1 MNVRPP
7 IVAILG
13 HVDHGKTTL
22 LDFIRS
28 SRLAARE
35 HGGITQS
42 IGAYE
47 IATGI
52 KGYPTDKIT
61 FIDTP
66 GHEAFTKLRARG
78 ANIADIALLMV
89 DAKDSLM
96 PQTVESIK
104 HIKAAKIPFI
114 VVANKMDL
122 PDARPE
128 KIKNDLLKYEVI
140 VEDKGGDVPM
150 VGISA
155 KTGDGVPNLL
165 ESILLLSSSH
175 ELTYDPNA
183 PSESYILET
192 KKDKRGT
199 VVGCVIKQGVLKRG
213 DIVYSR
219 DDKCSVRA
227 LINDLGVQVGAV
239 EPSTPFELLGF
250 NELPEVGSMI
260 TPVEGAALKKETAA
274 VERAFTLDSI
284 LSSGAVKEKKLALIV
299 KTDTNGSLEA
309 IQHSLDENPHIEI
322 IQMAVGEIANSDIF
336 LAKASKAIVI
346 GFNIK
351 PNNDVLSLAKQEK
364 VIVKTYNIIYEI
376 IDELTEVA
384 QLIREKEEREKSAKG
399 EGRVL
404 ATFIIEGETVYG
416 IRVTK
421 GKVNIGDQAHIYRND
436 QKIAETRL
444 VSLRNRAK
452 TVSEAKKDQEAGV
465 LFEPKVDIKDQ
476 DVVKFIL

>member
-22 LDFIRS
+22 LDYIRE

-52 KGYPTDKIT
+52 QGYPSDRIT

-78 ANIADIALLMV
+78 ANIADVALLIV

-96 PQTVESIK
+96 PQTVESIQ
-104 HIKAAKIPFI
+104 HIKAAKIPYI

-122 PDARPE
+122 PDANPE
-128 KIKNDLLKYEVI
+128 KIKIDLLKHEVL
-140 VEDKGGDVPM
+140 VEDKGGTVPF
-150 VGISA
+150 VGVSA
-155 KTGDGVPNLL
+155 KEGTGVPDLL
-165 ESILLLSSSH
+165 ESILLLSSEH
-175 ELTYDPNA
+175 HLEYDPQA
-183 PSESYILET
+183 PCEAYILET

-199 VVGCVIKQGVLKRG
+199 VVGCVIKQGTISRG
-213 DIVYSR
+213 DTLYAGTS
-219 DDKCSVRA
+219 KCSVRA
-227 LINDLGVQVGAV
+227 LINDLGTQVPSV

-250 NELPEVGSMI
+250 QELPEVGTMI
-260 TPVEGAALKKETAA
+260 TPTEGVKKEEIVTQTKK
-274 VERAFTLDSI
+274 VFSLDSI
-284 LSSGAVKEKKLALIV
+284 LGSTQPEEKKLSIVV

-309 IQHSLDENPHIEI
+309 LQYALAENPNIDI
-322 IQMAVGEIANSDIF
+322 VLSAVGEISNSDIF
-336 LAKASKAIVI
+336 LARSTKAIVI

-351 PNNDVLSLAKQEK
+351 PSSEVLSVAKQEK

-384 QLIREKEEREKSAKG
+384 EIIREKEEREKSTKG
-399 EGRVL
+399 EARVL
-404 ATFIIEGETVYG
+404 ATFIIEGEQVFG
-416 IRVTK
+416 VRVNK
-421 GKVNIGDQAHIYRND
+421 GKVNMGDHVHVYRD
-436 QKIAETRL
+436 GKKVAETRL

-452 TVSEAKKDQEAGV
+452 TVSEAKKDQEAGM
-465 LFEPKVDIKDQ
+465 LFEPKVDIKEQ
-476 DVVKFIL
+476 DVIKFIL